1 MSIGKIKVQRNG
13 DMNGLFKEKLTQER
27 SIARMRISTPT
38 INHSCSSCAVHLVA
52 YWPHGQSERLA
63 DGPHQ

>member
-1 MSIGKIKVQRNG
+1 MHSGKIKVQRNG
-13 DMNGLFKEKLTQER
+13 DMNGLFKEKLAQEH
-27 SIARMRISTPT
+27 SIARMRITTPT